1 LTQGH
6 LTQTLVNRL
15 FLFTQRSARRYY
27 MSLSFLIQPT
37 AIWKPYLH
45 PIPKP
50 SPKPRQ
56 WQEPELGWADL
67 AAEQRW
73 SEAIVAYLK
82 ANGKTLLWR
91 VVNALVAESRP
102 ATRSLRRSATG
113 EALSAMMRLVR
124 ERRIKRHRRRWV
136 SAFDAIC
143 W

>member
-1 LTQGH
+1 M
-6 LTQTLVNRL
+6 
-15 FLFTQRSARRYY
+15 AIDC
-27 MSLSFLIQPT
+27 LIQPPVT
-37 AIWKPYLH
+37 WRPYLP
-45 PIPKP
+45 PIPNP
-50 SPKPRQ
+50 SRKPRP

-67 AAEQRW
+67 ADEQRW

-82 ANGKTLLWR
+82 ANGKTLLWH

-102 ATRSLRRSATG
+102 ATRSLRRSATS
-113 EALSAMMRLVR
+113 EALSAMMQLVR